1 MRARLLARLSS
12 LVVVLALPAAVAAQ
26 TRFDA
31 GVHVSFVGS
40 GEFDTTTT
48 GVGGRVAW
56 YPSSWIG
63 AEAEL
68 TFYPQ
73 DFPDGRAF
81 TSSQREGL
89 FGVTVGPR
97 LGWVR
102 PFARLRPGFVTF
114 AEAPTPFPCILI
126 FPPPLV
132 CQLAG
137 GADAGGP
144 RPWRRPAVRQQPRVP
159 ARGRRRSDGA
169 LRGTGVRR
177 GPRSAERRLLEPRL
191 PRRRRSG
198 YRLLASA
205 RFSSRSRT
213 S

>member
-1 MRARLLARLSS
+1 MRTKPLARLA
-12 LVVVLALPAAVAAQ
+12 LLALVLTVPAAAAAQ

-31 GVHVSFVGS
+31 GMHVSFVNS
-40 GEFDTTTT
+40 GEFDSTTT

-81 TSSQREGL
+81 SSSQREGL

-97 LGWVR
+97 LGWIR
-102 PFARLRPGFVTF
+102 PFARVRPGFVSLS
-114 AEAPTPFPCILI
+114 EAPAPFPCILI
-126 FPPPLV
+126 FPPPIA

-137 GADAGGP
+137 GGTLAAFDLGGGVQLGGNRAFVRVDVGDRMVRYTGPVIDEEREVRTDAFWGHDS
-144 RPWRRPAVRQQPRVP
+144 RV
-159 ARGRRRSDGA
+159 AI
-169 LRGTGVRR
+169 GV
-177 GPRSAERRLLEPRL
+177 GV
-191 PRRRRSG
+191 G
-198 YRLLASA
+198 
-205 RFSSRSRT
+205 F
-213 S
+213 

>member
-1 MRARLLARLSS
+1 MPWWRPHAYANRWLVLRCSLL
-12 LVVVLALPAAVAAQ
+12 VLTVPAAAAAQ

-31 GVHVSFVGS
+31 GVHVSFVNS

-68 TFYPQ
+68 TFYPG

-81 TSSQREGL
+81 SSSQREGL

-102 PFARLRPGFVTF
+102 PFARVRPGFVTLS
-114 AEAPTPFPCILI
+114 EAPAPFPCILI
-126 FPPPLV
+126 FPPPIA

-137 GADAGGP
+137 GATLAAFDLGGGV
-144 RPWRRPAVRQQPRVP
+144 AVRRQPR
-159 ARGRRRSDGA
+159 
-169 LRGTGVRR
+169 LRCAWTSATGWCATPDPVIDEEREVRTDAFW
-177 GPRSAERRLLEPRL
+177 GHD
-191 PRRRRSG
+191 
-198 YRLLASA
+198 
-205 RFSSRSRT
+205 SRVAIGVGVGF
-213 S
+213 

>member
-1 MRARLLARLSS
+1 MRARTLARLSS
-12 LVVVLALPAAVAAQ
+12 LVVVLALPAAAAAQ

-31 GVHVSFVGS
+31 GVHVSFVSS

-89 FGVTVGPR
+89 FGVTVGST
-97 LGWVR
+97 
-102 PFARLRPGFVTF
+102 PGM
-114 AEAPTPFPCILI
+114 
-126 FPPPLV
+126 
-132 CQLAG
+132 
-137 GADAGGP
+137 GA
-144 RPWRRPAVRQQPRVP
+144 AVRAP
-159 ARGRRRSDGA
+159 AA
-169 LRGTGVRR
+169 GVRHLRR
-177 GPRSAERRLLEPRL
+177 GAVPRSP
-191 PRRRRSG
+191 
-198 YRLLASA
+198 AS
-205 RFSSRSRT
+205 
-213 S
+213 